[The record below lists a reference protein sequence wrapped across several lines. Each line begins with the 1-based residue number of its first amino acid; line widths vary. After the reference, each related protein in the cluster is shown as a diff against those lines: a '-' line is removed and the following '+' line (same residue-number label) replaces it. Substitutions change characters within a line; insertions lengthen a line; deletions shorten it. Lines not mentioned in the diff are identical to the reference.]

1 VELAFL
7 QNLCLTCLFFLVNL
21 FTRIVASAVGRGCRE
36 VRVRKSFA
44 CCTYLSRE
52 KSTGWLVTS
61 AVGRGCREVRVR
73 KSRMTARSLV
83 GTDLLQEKSTGWLM
97 GGLL

>member
-1 VELAFL
+1 MELAF
-7 QNLCLTCLFFLVNL
+7 FLDSL
-21 FTRIVASAVGRGCRE
+21 FTRI
-36 VRVRKSFA
+36 
-44 CCTYLSRE
+44 
-52 KSTGWLVTS
+52 VTS